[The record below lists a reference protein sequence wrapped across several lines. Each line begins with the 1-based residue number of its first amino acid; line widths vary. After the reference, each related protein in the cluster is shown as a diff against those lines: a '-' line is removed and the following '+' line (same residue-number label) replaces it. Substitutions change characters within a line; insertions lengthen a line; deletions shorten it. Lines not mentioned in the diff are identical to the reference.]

1 MTRRPALA
9 IFGGS
14 FDPPHLG
21 HVLLAH
27 YALAATNVTEV
38 IVAPTYTHAF
48 GKDLTHFDHR
58 MAMAKLAF
66 ADLARVRVDPI
77 ERQLGGTSRTFRLV
91 EQLALRYPH
100 HDLHLLIGA
109 DILLEAE
116 HWQRFE
122 EVKRM
127 APLIV
132 AGRSGFSH
140 PDLDPNAPCLPAIS
154 SSAVRSELLR
164 GESVRTR
171 VPAQVLTY
179 IEKHGLYRA
188 ESSS

>member
-1 MTRRPALA
+1 MKKPELA

-27 YALAATNVTEV
+27 YALAVKNVTEV
-38 IVAPTYTHAF
+38 IVAPTYAHAF
-48 GKDLTHFDHR
+48 GKDLTDFDHR

-66 ADLARVRVDPI
+66 SELARVRIDPI

-100 HDLHLLIGA
+100 HDLRLLIGA

-116 HWQRFE
+116 KWQRFE
-122 EVKRM
+122 EAKRM
-127 APLIV
+127 APPIV

-140 PDLDPNAPCLPAIS
+140 PDLEQGAPCLPEIS
-154 SSAVRSELLR
+154 SSEVRSELLR
-164 GESVRTR
+164 GGNVSTR

-188 ESSS
+188 ESGS

>member
-1 MTRRPALA
+1 MNGKPELA
-9 IFGGS
+9 VFGGS

-27 YALAATNVTEV
+27 YALAVTNVSEV
-38 IVAPTYTHAF
+38 VVAPAYEHAF
-48 GKDLTHFDHR
+48 GKSLTVFEHR

-66 ADLARVRVDPI
+66 SDLERVRVDPI
-77 ERQLGGTSRTFRLV
+77 ESQLGGTSRTFRLI
-91 EQLALRYPH
+91 EQLALRYPRYQ
-100 HDLHLLIGA
+100 LRLLIGA

-116 HWQRFE
+116 QWHRFDD
-122 EVKRM
+122 VKRM

-140 PDLDPNAPCLPAIS
+140 PDVDPRAPCLPEVS
-154 SSAVRSELLR
+154 SSQVRADLHAGSDV
-164 GESVRTR
+164 SHD
-171 VPAQVLTY
+171 VPARVLRY
-179 IEKHGLYRA
+179 IAQHALYRA